1 MAFDDWIDLP
11 KGLAGGSALAAMMI
25 LGVGVVDVSTGQW
38 IGWVLVP
45 VGLAV
50 AALAWRLMGNYIRG
64 GRSDRV
70 PALPPD
76 GVEPLQEPGSNVR
89 RLD

>member
-25 LGVGVVDVSTGQW
+25 LGDGVVDVSTGQR
-38 IGWVLVP
+38 IGWVLIP
-45 VGLAV
+45 VGLGV
-50 AALAWRLMGNYIRG
+50 AALSWRLMANYIRG
-64 GRSDRV
+64 GRSDSV
-70 PALPPD
+70 PALPRD
-76 GVEPLQEPGSNVR
+76 DVEPLEELGSNVR